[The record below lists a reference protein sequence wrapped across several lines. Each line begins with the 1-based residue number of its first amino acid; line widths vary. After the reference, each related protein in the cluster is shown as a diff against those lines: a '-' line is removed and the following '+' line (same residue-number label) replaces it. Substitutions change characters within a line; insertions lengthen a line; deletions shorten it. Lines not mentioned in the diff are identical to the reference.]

1 MKLVCLPK
9 KANRSLRACAQSC
22 LPPPRRTSPGKGDG
36 FFKAPC
42 LKQPD
47 SGSRRDRTA
56 EFSKTCAAGRR
67 VKKPPTRARGL
78 HLLTELSYPSASEG
92 APGRVTGTISHATL
106 SSSPGMIAGRE
117 GVSSSA
123 DAQKLAFSGLNHVA
137 CDRGGLDVVGVEHTA
152 VGTHAAL
159 VDHAAPVARRLAERL
174 CQERGQMDG
183 CLGMLHLRHLVPRLP
198 LAHDAREVLL
208 GGLGGVVPPRPA
220 HDEARELELR
230 LERVGRD
237 VVALHYQSVP
247 LLEQRV
253 RDPHRLAELLLGVL
267 LEANVVAAR
276 GAHSRA
282 VP

>member
-92 APGRVTGTISHATL
+92 APGRVTGTISHTTL
-106 SSSPGMIAGRE
+106 SSSPGMIAVAE
-117 GVSSSA
+117 GVSRTCRV
-123 DAQKLAFSGLNHVA
+123 DPEPNELTLSGLNKSSVKVW
-137 CDRGGLDVVGVEHTA
+137 RGKLQLLRRLTVDADASLLDHASPVA
-152 VGTHAAL
+152 VGFTEPL
-159 VDHAAPVARRLAERL
+159 FQEFGKVD
-174 CQERGQMDG
+174 D
-183 CLGMLHLRHLVPRLP
+183 
-198 LAHDAREVLL
+198 AHV
-208 GGLGGVVPPRPA
+208 
-220 HDEARELELR
+220 
-230 LERVGRD
+230 
-237 VVALHYQSVP
+237 
-247 LLEQRV
+247 V
-253 RDPHRLAELLLGVL
+253 RDPHLGHLVRRLAL
-267 LEANVVAAR
+267 
-276 GAHSRA
+276 AHHA
-282 VP
+282 G